1 MKNHYFRTSC
11 QFLAFFLM
19 LCHLVPEAAAQEY
32 SMVIT
37 SSFESKCL
45 LPNEGPYYIDELPQ
59 EIVACRGR
67 KVTYTAHVNI
77 PVGDVADWSW
87 WVDGA
92 ASVASQD
99 NEAVVTWGNGVY
111 GTISVTITTT
121 DGHTYTYQQTVR
133 LIENPVV
140 SATTVPAPAAD
151 HTIYVCSGA
160 DVEFTD
166 QSYGGNSDI
175 AGYYWE
181 SCNGTATTR
190 SYTLEN
196 VTVACTVTHRVYNN
210 CGCYDE
216 EVYNIEVLEGDPLQ
230 ISCYG
235 TVCEGSTVT
244 YKTLSPSCST
254 YFWSVDGGQ
263 IIDGQGTSSF
273 TVCWNNPQEDYG
285 VISLDGTLCGNGAC
299 PNSLSVKIPIIRN
312 RVAIIGQQSVC
323 LGEAA
328 VYSVP
333 HYGSTEYTWSITPNG
348 ATPVHMNDA
357 NLMAF
362 KFDTAGIY
370 KIAVRYHCSFLG
382 CGDFTSDTLTV
393 VVKPR
398 LEVQGEHEVCLTN
411 FGNVLTTNAIAG
423 STAVNWAVYA
433 AGSSLPMYTSPTP
446 SAQFS
451 PSTVITQAGRYRI
464 TAASTVYC
472 NRAEFILTVK
482 DAPPAPTMND
492 MDPDNPRVACP
503 HSGIEL
509 RGQAANPDH
518 TLMWETTCGPSQ
530 GMGEVVTLQYGAS
543 VCDVKVFTYDRR
555 LDCISQAS
563 YLHPVSRF
571 QLLPTTL
578 PTGGITVCPGTRI
591 KWTGTDVPYQD
602 GVLYEWEIQD
612 NRQNCAT
619 VEGDNLRNEITLLIN
634 EFPTPFVSTTFNVY
648 LHRRYCSDSV
658 HTTIIP
664 ITIADLSGASLSI
677 DSVPPVCRG
686 TSATLTGHGCSGNYK
701 WTVTG
706 NSNTY
711 QGNPASCLF
720 PRPGQSVVTLTCN
733 PYSVCT
739 NPDYYPSVTR
749 NVQVVPGPPVASIG
763 YDGTNVYIIPTLDP
777 NLYSFSWQHTNL
789 TDGSVPIDPYVTQY
803 SCTVTSLTPPY
814 CSVQVS
820 LLLEDAYSC
829 DPMQIVPDGDFDYCN
844 KEIKFL
850 ANTPPGYV
858 DWTVSGGLSGE
869 LATSG
874 VLNNRVT
881 IPVAEVGDY
890 VVQAHVDGDPCYSG
904 HRHFTVD
911 FLPEFTFE
919 RQCTTIVIH
928 NHSLYLDGTKQVEI
942 DVNGTETISFSL
954 SRSEYIYDPGTD
966 GSFTFTLYKYD
977 DLIINCPLETV
988 VTEDSHGLL
997 VTVTTENAT
1006 DYTKTCDNTPILL
1019 TASVASPHS
1028 IKYTSWNFGDGSL
1041 FDTIGHSIHH
1051 TFGGNT
1057 SYPVYN
1063 VSVVLC
1069 DENGCESSGGVV
1081 ITSNSNELKAPS
1093 LGVFPNATP
1102 VCTGTMKEIRY
1113 QANLQDLGSP
1123 AYFEWSTNPN
1133 QLTTD
1138 DHIEV
1143 DHTADYY
1150 VTASNDKFCKAK
1162 AMRNVAFLNN
1172 PVAIIVTD
1180 KYHHCAGEE
1189 ITLYGA
1195 PDPIG
1200 DYSYTWTVTNSETGD
1215 PEYYYDRTVTFD
1227 APAMLCTLEVNL
1239 TIVDNTTGCSS
1250 TANSV
1255 SLYVYETPAAPTI
1268 QIGTNP
1274 CIDNPPVDLVCTG
1287 PVYHVNWSNG
1297 KTGQTA
1303 YYYYPGVAAAWYYDL
1318 VSGCRSETSVL
1329 EIPAEP
1335 DFDALLTGCYKVCD
1349 PLSNGVLPMYGLL
1362 PTEQPYRWEWF
1373 KNQYSIGFGAFGIQP
1388 RPLQLALQGFGTY
1401 QLDVGYSE
1409 NCGKVSKTLTL
1420 EEGDAC
1426 YCDSM
1431 EVSTEVNWTVLQGC
1445 VLEYTVTVTVCNNS
1459 SHKKCFESLEPLFD
1473 GVSGNIILIS
1483 TDFDPTMNIAPH
1495 DCYQFD
1501 IVLKATS
1508 LDPSVA
1514 SFRLFGEVC
1523 NVCTLDFYVDLT
1535 WETNCTGEVEDGSII
1550 FSGITSGNGMDYY
1563 NFSIDVTGAQ
1573 GVLAVWSDPQRVVNY
1588 YYDGV
1593 STINGLCAIDESYQE
1608 VCFFILVCKNGD
1620 LCVWKICLPVP
1631 TRELEPERAKSAGGN
1646 SDGSE
1651 TPAVAPDPRLDP
1663 NPTTGE
1669 VRVVGTT
1676 DEVTGVLVMDMNGRR
1691 MVSFE
1696 NTAKFSVADLAAGI
1710 YIVRI
1715 NTRHDAD
1722 SPEHVTYLKLIKR

>member
-1 MKNHYFRTSC
+1 MKNHYFRISC
-11 QFLAFFLM
+11 QFLALFLM
-19 LCHLVPEAAAQEY
+19 LCRIVPEVAAQEY

-45 LPNEGPYYIDELPQ
+45 LPNEGPFYIDELPQ
-59 EIVACRGR
+59 EIVACQGSR
-67 KVTYTAHVNI
+67 VTYTAHVNI
-77 PVGDVADWSW
+77 PVGDVDNWSW

-92 ASVASQD
+92 VSVTSQD
-99 NEAVVTWGNGVY
+99 NEAVVTWGNGAY
-111 GTISVTITTT
+111 GTVSVTITTT
-121 DGHTYTYQQTVR
+121 QGYTYTHQQTVR

-140 SATTVPAPAAD
+140 SATTVPAQTAN
-151 HTIYVCSGA
+151 HVIQVCSGG

-166 QSYGGNSDI
+166 QSSAGNSDI

-181 SCNGTATTR
+181 SCNGSATTR

-196 VTVACTVTHRVYNN
+196 VTAACTVTHRVYNN
-210 CGCYDE
+210 CGCFDE
-216 EVYNIEVLEGDPLQ
+216 EVFYVEVLEGDPLH

-235 TVCEGSTVT
+235 TACEGSTVT
-244 YKTLSPSCST
+244 YTATSPNCNT
-254 YFWSVDGGQ
+254 YFWSVDGGR
-263 IIDGQGTSSF
+263 IVDGQGTSSL
-273 TVCWNNPQEDYG
+273 TVCWSDPQEDYG
-285 VISLDGTLCGNGAC
+285 VISLDGTLCGASAC
-299 PNSLSVKIPIIRN
+299 QNSLSVKIPIIRD
-312 RVAIIGQQSVC
+312 RVSISGQRNVCQGESV
-323 LGEAA
+323 

-333 HYGSTEYTWSITPNG
+333 HYGSTEYTWSITPNR
-348 ATPVHMNDA
+348 ATLVHMNDA
-357 NLMAF
+357 NLIAF
-362 KFDTAGIY
+362 KFDTVGTY
-370 KIAVRYHCSFLG
+370 RIAVSYQCRFLG
-382 CGDFTSDTLTV
+382 CGEFTSDTAVV

-398 LEVQGEHEVCLTN
+398 LEILGEREVCLTGS
-411 FGNVLTTNAIAG
+411 GNTLTTNAIAG

-472 NRAEFILTVK
+472 NTAEFILTVK

-503 HSGIEL
+503 YSGIEL

-602 GVLYEWEIQD
+602 GVLYEWELQD

-928 NHSLYLDGTKQVEI
+928 NHSLYLDGTKQVKI

-997 VTVTTENAT
+997 VTVTTENTT

-1051 TFGGNT
+1051 TFGDLSSQYIVT
-1057 SYPVYN
+1057 
-1063 VSVVLC
+1063 LTII
-1069 DENGCESSGGVV
+1069 DENGCESTGGLN
-1081 ITSNSNELKAPS
+1081 ITSYDNELKAPS
-1093 LGVFPNATP
+1093 LDTLANSSP
-1102 VCTGTMKEIRY
+1102 VCTGTPREIRY

-1150 VTASNDKFCKAK
+1150 VTASNDKFCKAE

-1180 KYHHCAGEE
+1180 KYHYCAGEE

-1200 DYSYTWTVTNSETGD
+1200 DYSYIWTVTNSD
-1215 PEYYYDRTVTFD
+1215 PVPQESYYDRTVTFN
-1227 APAMLCTLEVNL
+1227 APPMQCTLDVDL
-1239 TIVDNTTGCSS
+1239 TIVDNITGCSA
-1250 TANSV
+1250 TANTV
-1255 SLYVYETPAAPTI
+1255 TLYVYETPSAPSI
-1268 QIGTNP
+1268 QVGTNS

-1287 PVYHVNWSNG
+1287 PVYHINWSNG

-1335 DFDALLTGCYKVCD
+1335 DFDALLTGCYEVCD
-1349 PLSNGVLPMYGLL
+1349 YLASETLPVYGLL
-1362 PTEQPYRWEWF
+1362 PTEQSYGWEWF
-1373 KNQYSIGFGAFGIQP
+1373 KDQNSIDLGLFGAHSIP
-1388 RPLQLALQGFGTY
+1388 LTLPLQGVGTY
-1401 QLDVGYSE
+1401 QLNVGYAQE
-1409 NCGKVSKTLTL
+1409 CNVDSKTLTL
-1420 EEGDAC
+1420 AEGGAC
-1426 YCDSM
+1426 HCDSM
-1431 EVSTEVNWTVLQGC
+1431 DVSTEVVCSVNGNCELV
-1445 VLEYTVTVTVCNNS
+1445 YTVTVTVCNNS
-1459 SHKKCFESLEPLFD
+1459 SQKRCFEVLEPLYD
-1473 GVSGNIILIS
+1473 AGVGNIILVNTNFPAS
-1483 TDFDPTMNIAPH
+1483 PGAVVAPH
-1495 DCYQFD
+1495 DCYIFTIQ
-1501 IVLKATS
+1501 LKATDLNS
-1508 LDPSVA
+1508 TVA
-1514 SFRLFGEVC
+1514 PFRLLNGECSECV
-1523 NVCTLDFYVDLT
+1523 LDFYIDLT
-1535 WETNCTGEVEDGSII
+1535 PETNCSDLLDNADVTL
-1550 FSGITSGNGMDYY
+1550 SGITSVTGTNYY
-1563 NFSIDVTGAQ
+1563 DFYVDVTGAQ
-1573 GVLAVWSDPQRVVNY
+1573 AVLAVWSDPQRVVNY